1 MAEARAGAVGE
12 PPGPAHNPIA
22 PIPRKISPEN
32 SPESRCIVAVTAGQH
47 NNRFGII
54 FSSNRYLM
62 RRTPATRRRTGA
74 VP

>member
-1 MAEARAGAVGE
+1 MAEARAAAVGE
-12 PPGPAHNPIA
+12 PPGPAHSLVA
-22 PIPRKISPEN
+22 PIPRKIP
-32 SPESRCIVAVTAGQH
+32 PKYQCIVAVTAGQH

-62 RRTPATRRRTGA
+62 RRAPAARRRTRA